1 MTSAFKLLIT
11 DTACDWSDVD
21 GFLETLMDFSFLA
34 GNDTPFGNTV
44 KAFSDIWQN
53 YQREKEGKKILQTF
67 MTVEFKNYWRYLF
80 SKDYNSLQHH
90 KEWNPFDQIISTA
103 CSLRQCQQ

>member
-53 YQREKEGKKILQTF
+53 YQREREENGVSKYTTYFSFKKHLLRECSYSLYTTQKLLFEGRERCLEQ
-67 MTVEFKNYWRYLF
+67 
-80 SKDYNSLQHH
+80 
-90 KEWNPFDQIISTA
+90 
-103 CSLRQCQQ
+103 